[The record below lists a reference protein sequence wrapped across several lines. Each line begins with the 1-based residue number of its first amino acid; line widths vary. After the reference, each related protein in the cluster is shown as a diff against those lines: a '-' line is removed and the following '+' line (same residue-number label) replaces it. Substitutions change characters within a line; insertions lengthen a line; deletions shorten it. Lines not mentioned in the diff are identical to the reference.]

1 VGEAEGQAGP
11 LDQGQQLGRIGKVL
25 CERLVREDRKASLAE
40 EDKTLETVESPV
52 ASASG

>member
-25 CERLVREDRKASLAE
+25 SERLVGEDRKASLAE
-40 EDKTLETVESPV
+40 EEGIRL
-52 ASASG
+52 